1 MEGYLL
7 TASGGERYIRATT
20 VRSSVEWREIW
31 GFRDLLILL
40 VKRDFSTK
48 YKQTI
53 LGPIWFVFQP
63 LLMTLMFTLVFGKVA
78 NLSTDGLPAPLFYM
92 SGLLCWNYFSATFGS
107 VSGTFVGNMHIFS
120 KVYFPRLVVPL
131 ASVVSNLLTF
141 FVQLTTFAAFF
152 IYFKCFTDA
161 GASFWINSYIAILP
175 LLILQT
181 MALALGVGLCL
192 AAATAKYRDLMQV
205 LGIVSQVW
213 LYATPVIYPTS
224 KVPERFQWLMALNPV
239 TGIVESFRFL
249 LLGTA
254 TLSWQIV
261 LNSIVLTI
269 GILILG
275 LFAFRHVERNVVD
288 FA

>member
-1 MEGYLL
+1 MN
-7 TASGGERYIRATT
+7 AIAGERFIRANN
-20 VRSSVEWREIW
+20 VHSGVEWREIW
-31 GFRDLLILL
+31 AFRDLLILL
-40 VKRDFSTK
+40 VKRDFSAK
-48 YKQTI
+48 YKQTV
-53 LGPIWFVFQP
+53 LGPIWFIFQP
-63 LLMTLMFTLVFGKVA
+63 LMMTLMFTLVFGKVA
-78 NLSTDGLPAPLFYM
+78 NLSTDGLPGPLFYM

-141 FVQLTTFAAFF
+141 FVQLATFAAFF
-152 IYFKCFTDA
+152 VYFKCFTDA
-161 GASFWINSYIAILP
+161 GSNFWISGYIAILP

-192 AAATAKYRDLMQV
+192 AAATAKYRDIIQV
-205 LGIVSQVW
+205 LGMVSQVW

-224 KVPERFQWLMALNPV
+224 KVPERFQWLIALNPV
-239 TGIVESFRFL
+239 TGIVEGFRFL
-249 LLGTA
+249 LLGKA

-261 LNSIVLTI
+261 LSSVILTI

-275 LFAFRHVERNVVD
+275 LFAFRHVERDVVD

>member
-1 MEGYLL
+1 MEECPL
-7 TASGGERYIRATT
+7 TVLGEERRIKA
-20 VRSSVEWREIW
+20 SSVGSGVDWREIW
-31 GFRDLLILL
+31 IFRDLLILL
-40 VKRDFSTK
+40 VKRDFSAR
-48 YKQTI
+48 YKQTV

-63 LLMTLMFTLVFGKVA
+63 LLMTLVFTVIFGKVA
-78 NLSTDGLPAPLFYM
+78 NLSTDGLPGPLFYM

-107 VSGTFVGNMHIFS
+107 VSGTFAGNMHIFS

-152 IYFKCFTDA
+152 VYYKCFTDA
-161 GASFWINSYIAILP
+161 GSNFWISSYIVILP

-192 AAATAKYRDLMQV
+192 AAATAKYRDLIQV

-239 TGIVESFRFL
+239 TGIVEGFRFL
-249 LLGTA
+249 LLGKA
-254 TLSWQIV
+254 TLSWQIGV
-261 LNSIVLTI
+261 SSIVMTI

-275 LFAFRHVERNVVD
+275 LFAFRHVERTVVD

>member
-1 MEGYLL
+1 MEECPL
-7 TASGGERYIRATT
+7 TVLGEERRIKA
-20 VRSSVEWREIW
+20 SSVGSGVDWREIW
-31 GFRDLLILL
+31 IFRDLLILL
-40 VKRDFSTK
+40 VKRDFSAR
-48 YKQTI
+48 YKQTV

-63 LLMTLMFTLVFGKVA
+63 LLMTLVFTVIFGKVA
-78 NLSTDGLPAPLFYM
+78 NLSTDGLPGPLFYM

-107 VSGTFVGNMHIFS
+107 VSGTFAGNMHIFS

-141 FVQLTTFAAFF
+141 FVQLTTFSAFF
-152 IYFKCFTDA
+152 VYYKCFTDA
-161 GASFWINSYIAILP
+161 GSNFWISSYIVILP

-192 AAATAKYRDLMQV
+192 AAATAKYRDLIQV

-239 TGIVESFRFL
+239 TGIVEGFRFL
-249 LLGTA
+249 LLGKA
-254 TLSWQIV
+254 TLSWQIGV
-261 LNSIVLTI
+261 SSIVMTI

-275 LFAFRHVERNVVD
+275 LFAFRNVERTVVD

>member
-1 MEGYLL
+1 MEAYPL
-7 TASGGERYIRATT
+7 TVFGEERYIKATG
-20 VRSSVEWREIW
+20 VRSSVDWREIW
-31 GFRDLLILL
+31 AFRDLLILL
-40 VKRDFSTK
+40 VRRDFSAK
-48 YKQTI
+48 YKQTV
-53 LGPIWFVFQP
+53 LGPLWFVFQP
-63 LLMTLMFTLVFGKVA
+63 LLMTLVFTLVFGKVA
-78 NLSTDGLPAPLFYM
+78 NLSTDGLPGPLFYM
-92 SGLLCWNYFSATFGS
+92 SGLLCWNYFSATFAS
-107 VSGTFVGNMHIFS
+107 VSGTFAGNMHIFS

-152 IYFKCFTDA
+152 VYFKCFTDA
-161 GASFWINSYIAILP
+161 GSDFWISRYLALLP

-192 AAATAKYRDLMQV
+192 AAATAKYRDLIQV

-224 KVPERFQWLMALNPV
+224 KVPERFHWLMALNPV
-239 TGIVESFRFL
+239 TGIVEGFRFL

-254 TLSWQIV
+254 TLSWQIFLSSV
-261 LNSIVLTI
+261 ILTI
-269 GILILG
+269 GVLG
-275 LFAFRHVERNVVD
+275 LGLSAFRHVERTVVD